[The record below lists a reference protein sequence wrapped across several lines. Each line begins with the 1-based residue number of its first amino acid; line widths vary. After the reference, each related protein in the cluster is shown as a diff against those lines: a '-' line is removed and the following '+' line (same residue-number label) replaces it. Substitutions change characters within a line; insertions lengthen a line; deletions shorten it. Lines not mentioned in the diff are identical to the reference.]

1 MTQSSS
7 LRIVCRAAQSAMR
20 ITAIQHI
27 ARNNNWLISLSIV
40 TVRVRWL
47 FGFFS
52 TSRSVSLRRSGAR
65 DFIGVSAQGFG
76 WIARIDPLAQIPRT
90 SSQTATAFAIRELHF
105 ATISNDVVDCSVL
118 HACIYKVWTEKSAH
132 TADDA
137 TNFGRLVCEGRTSTP
152 RQNLCRGAG

>member
-20 ITAIQHI
+20 MTAIQHI

-47 FGFFS
+47 FGFF
-52 TSRSVSLRRSGAR
+52 RPLVASVCADPVLEN
-65 DFIGVSAQGFG
+65 FIGASAQGFG
-76 WIARIDPLAQIPRT
+76 RIARIDPLPQIPRT

-137 TNFGRLVCEGRTSTP
+137 TNFGRLVCEGRTLTP